1 MVLAVVALGGGV
13 LLVASGG
20 LGRAAAALGSTFDG
34 FVGDLT
40 STPVPSETPLTVS
53 GAPTLEAPAEP
64 YTNQAA
70 IDLVGTVPAA
80 VAGATDSVVRIY
92 VAIGDGEPGIV
103 TEIPVG
109 STQRF
114 VAPGITLSPGTN
126 TFSATVVG
134 PSDLESEHSATIA
147 YVLDTTK
154 PKVTISSPRNNAI
167 VNSRTVKLVGLT
179 QARSGVSA
187 HNLTTNATVAGAAD
201 GKGAFSLVVPIG
213 NGINKIEV
221 SSTDPAGNVNQAT
234 ISVRRGTGALTAN
247 VSASY
252 YQIKVAK
259 LPEPVTVSV
268 RVNDP
273 DGNPLVGAE
282 VTFTITV
289 PGLPPIASSSLTTS
303 SAGSATFTTTIPKGA
318 TADRQVSIT
327 AIVTTAEYGDVTDR
341 TIISLVK

>member
-20 LGRAAAALGSTFDG
+20 LGRVAAALGSTFDG

-40 STPVPSETPLTVS
+40 STPVPSATPVTVS
-53 GAPTLEAPAEP
+53 SAPTLEAPVEP

-70 IDLVGTVPAA
+70 IDLIGTVPAA
-80 VAGATDSVVRIY
+80 IAGTADSVVRIY

-103 TEIPVG
+103 TEVAIG

-126 TFSATVVG
+126 TFSATIVG
-134 PSDLESEHSATIA
+134 PTDLESDPSTTVA

-154 PKVTISSPRNNAI
+154 PKITISSPRNNAV
-167 VNSRTVKLVGLT
+167 VNSRTVKLVGLS
-179 QARSGVSA
+179 QGRSALSA
-187 HNLTTNATVAGAAD
+187 HNLTTNVTVAGAAD

-213 NGINKIEV
+213 TGVNKIEL
-221 SSTDPAGNVNQAT
+221 SATDPAGNVNTAT
-234 ISVRRGTGALTAN
+234 VSVRRGTGALTAN
-247 VSASY
+247 VSASS

-259 LPEPVTVSV
+259 LPEPVTVAV
-268 RVNDP
+268 KVNDP
-273 DGNPLVGAE
+273 DGNPLAGAE

-289 PGLPPIASSSLTTS
+289 PGLPPIASSTLTTS
-303 SAGSATFTTTIPKGA
+303 SAGSATFTTSIPKGA
-318 TADRQVSIT
+318 TADRQISVT
-327 AIVTTAEYGDVTDR
+327 AIVTTAEHGDVTDR
-341 TIISLVK
+341 TVISLLK

>member
-13 LLVASGG
+13 LLVASGA
-20 LGRAAAALGSTFDG
+20 LGRVAAVVGSTFDG

-40 STPVPSETPLTVS
+40 STPVPSEPLITVS

-80 VAGATDSVVRIY
+80 VAGAADSVVRIY
-92 VAIGDGEPGIV
+92 VAIGEGEPGIV
-103 TEIPVG
+103 TEIPIG

-126 TFSATVVG
+126 TFSATIVG
-134 PSDLESEHSATIA
+134 PTDVESASSATVA

-154 PKVTISSPRNNAI
+154 PRITISSPRNNAV
-167 VNSRTVKLVGLT
+167 VNARTVKLVGLS
-179 QARSGVSA
+179 QARSALSA
-187 HNLTTNATVAGAAD
+187 RNLTTNATVAGAAD
-201 GKGAFSLVVPIG
+201 GKGAFSLVVPIETG
-213 NGINKIEV
+213 VNKIEL

-234 ISVRRGTGALTAN
+234 VSVRRGAGALTAK
-247 VSASY
+247 VSASV

-259 LPEPVTVSV
+259 LPEPVTVAV
-268 RVNDP
+268 KVNDP
-273 DGNPLVGAE
+273 DGNPLAGAE

-303 SAGSATFTTTIPKGA
+303 SAGSAAFPTTIPKGA
-318 TADRQVSIT
+318 FADRQIWVT
-327 AIVTTAEYGDVTDR
+327 AIVTTTDYGNVTGR
-341 TIISLVK
+341 TVIRLLK